1 MFRGNYEHVEILI
14 DCVLRRRINERTGQ
28 LYAKRAHHMKTE
40 QSDLLTAGAI
50 AKQLALP
57 DAKVKKAI
65 ADLKIKPAAK
75 KGVCNLY
82 SKDVVTKVKAAM
94 K

>member
-1 MFRGNYEHVEILI
+1 MAEKKE
-14 DCVLRRRINERTGQ
+14 
-28 LYAKRAHHMKTE
+28 
-40 QSDLLTAGAI
+40 DLLTAGAI
-50 AKQLALP
+50 AKLLKTS

-65 ADLKIKPAAK
+65 KDLAIQPASK

-82 SKDVVTKVKAAM
+82 AREAVTKVKAAVS

>member
-1 MFRGNYEHVEILI
+1 MAE
-14 DCVLRRRINERTGQ
+14 
-28 LYAKRAHHMKTE
+28 KKTE
-40 QSDLLTAGAI
+40 FLTAGDI
-50 AKQLALP
+50 AKALKAP

-65 ADLKIKPAAK
+65 KDLAIQPAAK

-82 SKDVVTKVKAAM
+82 APDVVSKLKAAV